1 MKSKPIKRKN
11 ESTAETRLRWLNR
24 ISAAVL
30 VLSLFI
36 VYSITAIRAT
46 GTLTPTMELLDG
58 HAAIRFVDV
67 GQGDCTLVTHRG
79 HAVLIDAGP
88 TSNAQATA
96 ETVRM
101 YAPRI
106 DAFFVTHPHEDHMGG
121 AEAVLKACKVENLIL
136 PDAESGEGFY
146 RNALNEAGKSGTA
159 VITQD
164 GGAVYTFGDIRVEV
178 YDTSGVFWGDNLN
191 NASLPLRITVD
202 GMTLFVS
209 GDAEVGEEGYLVAN
223 YADLSA
229 DILQVNHH
237 GSSTSSTEDF
247 LRRVNPKIAVISVGR
262 NNAYGH
268 PSMQTVTR
276 LEELGAVIRR
286 TDREG
291 TIVIRGS
298 EFLLDRDGE
307 S

>member
-36 VYSITAIRAT
+36 VYSIIAIRAT

-121 AEAVLKACKVENLIL
+121 AEAVLNACRVENLIL
-136 PDAESGEGFY
+136 PDAESGEGFTGM
-146 RNALNEAGKSGTA
+146 RSQKPSGKARRSSHRTAARSIPSAISGSRCT
-159 VITQD
+159 IPP
-164 GGAVYTFGDIRVEV
+164 GCSGA
-178 YDTSGVFWGDNLN
+178 
-191 NASLPLRITVD
+191 
-202 GMTLFVS
+202 
-209 GDAEVGEEGYLVAN
+209 
-223 YADLSA
+223 
-229 DILQVNHH
+229 
-237 GSSTSSTEDF
+237 
-247 LRRVNPKIAVISVGR
+247 
-262 NNAYGH
+262 
-268 PSMQTVTR
+268 
-276 LEELGAVIRR
+276 
-286 TDREG
+286 
-291 TIVIRGS
+291 TI
-298 EFLLDRDGE
+298 
-307 S
+307 